1 LTGKTLFLEQV
12 NEIISST
19 TNPKVKELV
28 RLRQSPRRRRDL
40 GLFVT
45 DGISEA
51 EALLRAGRKVREIYF
66 CESFEGSTEGSEF
79 LESAKEG
86 GCLVIKLGAE
96 AFAKASYKNNSD
108 GVLALAESWAL
119 DLSSAPRAPRLTLV
133 LDEIEKPG
141 NLGAI
146 LRTAEAFGVSNI
158 FLSEPILD
166 FFNPNVVRS
175 SRGLMAS
182 LQVNAGSKVEVHSWL
197 EEEGLRLVGTSA
209 KTSKPYW
216 DLQLSEGIAF
226 VMGSE
231 KEGLGE
237 FWKGRIREWACIPM
251 VGHASSLNLNA
262 STACLLAEFNRS
274 VR

>member
-1 LTGKTLFLEQV
+1 V

-28 RLRQSPRRRRDL
+28 RLRQSSRRRRDL
-40 GLFVT
+40 GLFVAE
-45 DGISEA
+45 GIGET
-51 EALLRAGRKVREIYF
+51 EALLKAGRKVCEIYF
-66 CESFEGSTEGSEF
+66 CESFEESTEGAKF
-79 LESAKEG
+79 LELAKEG
-86 GCLVIKLGAE
+86 GCLVIKLGTE
-96 AFAKASYKNNSD
+96 AFAKASYKNNSV
-108 GVLALAESWAL
+108 GVLALAESWTL
-119 DLSSAPRAPRLTLV
+119 DLPSAPRAPRLTLV

-158 FLSEPILD
+158 FLSEPFLD

-182 LQVNAGSKVEVHSWL
+182 LQVNAGTKSEVYSWL

-209 KTSKPYW
+209 KSSKPYW

-237 FWKGRIREWACIPM
+237 FWKERITEWTCIPM
-251 VGHASSLNLNA
+251 VGGASSLNLNA
-262 STACLLAEFNRS
+262 SAACLLAEFNRS
-274 VR
+274 VS